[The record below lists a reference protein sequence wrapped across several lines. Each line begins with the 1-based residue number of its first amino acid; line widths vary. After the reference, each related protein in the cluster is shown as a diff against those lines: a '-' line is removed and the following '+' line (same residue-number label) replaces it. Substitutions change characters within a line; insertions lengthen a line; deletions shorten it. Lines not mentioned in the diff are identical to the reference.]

1 MATKKSKQK
10 EIIETLKTGNFY
22 VECPNSNCQEEVQ
35 LRQAALF
42 DNKNF
47 TDKALEVYNEQ
58 LTYIRQRKAEIKSLK
73 EKGTIKSELG
83 ALSTNF
89 GFIMERIAPTMPS
102 FRFKHNDCRSIF
114 DPIDYVIFEGLTQ
127 NGSVDKLHFVDIK
140 TGTARLSKR
149 QKEIRNVINDK
160 KVKFK
165 KF

>member
-1 MATKKSKQK
+1 MALKKTKQQ

-22 VECPNSNCQEEVQ
+22 IECSSCQEEVR
-35 LRQAALF
+35 LKQAALF

-47 TDKALEVYNEQ
+47 SDEALEVYNEH
-58 LTYIRQRKAEIKSLK
+58 LEYIRQRKAELKSLK
-73 EKGTIKSELG
+73 ERGNTKSEVG

-89 GFIMERIAPTMPS
+89 GFIMERIAPTLPT
-102 FRFKHNDCRSIF
+102 FRFKHNDCRSLF

-127 NGSVDKLHFVDIK
+127 NGTVDKIYFVDIK
-140 TGTARLSKR
+140 TGGARLNKR
-149 QKEIRNVINDK
+149 QKEIRNLINDK

>member
-1 MATKKSKQK
+1 MALKKTKQQ

-22 VECPNSNCQEEVQ
+22 IECSSCQEEVP
-35 LRQAALF
+35 LKQAALF

-47 TDKALEVYNEQ
+47 SDEALEVYNEQ
-58 LTYIRQRKAEIKSLK
+58 LEYIRQRKVELKSLK
-73 EKGTIKSELG
+73 ERGNTKSEIG

-89 GFIMERIAPTMPS
+89 GFIMERIAPTLPT
-102 FRFKHNDCRSIF
+102 FRFKHNDCRSLF

-127 NGSVDKLHFVDIK
+127 NGTVDKIYFVDIK
-140 TGTARLSKR
+140 TGGARLNKR
-149 QKEIRNVINDK
+149 QKEIRNLINDK

>member
-1 MATKKSKQK
+1 MALKKTKQQ

-22 VECPNSNCQEEVQ
+22 IECSSCQEEVP
-35 LRQAALF
+35 LKQAALF

-47 TDKALEVYNEQ
+47 SDEALEVYNEQ
-58 LTYIRQRKAEIKSLK
+58 LEYIRQRKAELKSLK
-73 EKGTIKSELG
+73 ERGNTKSEIG

-89 GFIMERIAPTMPS
+89 GFIMERIAPTLPT
-102 FRFKHNDCRSIF
+102 FRFKHNDCRSLF

-127 NGSVDKLHFVDIK
+127 NGTVDKIYFVDIK
-140 TGTARLSKR
+140 TGGARLNRR
-149 QKEIRNVINDK
+149 QKEIRNLINDK

>member
-1 MATKKSKQK
+1 MAIKKSKQQ

-22 VECPNSNCQEEVQ
+22 VECSECNEEVQ

-47 TDKALEVYNEQ
+47 SDEAFEVYKEQ
-58 LTYIRQRKAEIKSLK
+58 LEYVRQRKADLKALK
-73 EKGTIKSELG
+73 ERGNTKSEVG

-89 GFIMERIAPTMPS
+89 GFIMERIAPTLPT
-102 FRFKHNDCRSIF
+102 FRFKHNDCRSLF

-127 NGSVDKLHFVDIK
+127 TGTVDKIYFVDIK
-140 TGTARLSKR
+140 TGAARLSKKQR
-149 QKEIRNVINDK
+149 EIKSVIDDK

>member
-1 MATKKSKQK
+1 MALKKTKQQ

-22 VECPNSNCQEEVQ
+22 IECSSCQEEVR
-35 LRQAALF
+35 LKQAALF

-47 TDKALEVYNEQ
+47 SDEALEVYNEQ
-58 LTYIRQRKAEIKSLK
+58 LEYIRQRKVELKSLK
-73 EKGTIKSELG
+73 ERGNTKSEVG

-89 GFIMERIAPTMPS
+89 GFIMERIAPTLPT
-102 FRFKHNDCRSIF
+102 FRFKHNDCRSLF

-127 NGSVDKLHFVDIK
+127 NGTVDKIYFVDIK
-140 TGTARLSKR
+140 TGGARLNKR

>member
-1 MATKKSKQK
+1 MALKKTKQQ

-22 VECPNSNCQEEVQ
+22 IECSSCQEEVR
-35 LRQAALF
+35 LKQAALF

-47 TDKALEVYNEQ
+47 SDEALEVYNEQ
-58 LTYIRQRKAEIKSLK
+58 LEYIRQRKVELKSLK
-73 EKGTIKSELG
+73 ERGNTKSEIG

-89 GFIMERIAPTMPS
+89 GFIMERIAPTLPT
-102 FRFKHNDCRSIF
+102 FRFKHNDCRSLF

-127 NGSVDKLHFVDIK
+127 NGTVDKIYFVDIK
-140 TGTARLSKR
+140 TGGARLNKR
-149 QKEIRNVINDK
+149 QKEIRNLINDK